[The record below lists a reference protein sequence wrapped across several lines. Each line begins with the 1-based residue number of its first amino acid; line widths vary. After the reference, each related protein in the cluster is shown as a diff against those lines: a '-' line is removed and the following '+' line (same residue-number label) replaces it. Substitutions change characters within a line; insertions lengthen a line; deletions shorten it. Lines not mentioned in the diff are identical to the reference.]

1 MVGGV
6 RSAAR
11 RALDKTIA
19 FAAKAPADPLCALY
33 TGPSQSVSI
42 LHGYRRHKL
51 ITVGVNGYG
60 RSDLF
65 SLRRSSVRR
74 LWGLCLDPER
84 TLTVV
89 ALLYAVAA
97 LGVAIYM
104 VAALTRPDK
113 F

>member
-1 MVGGV
+1 MREAHTLYAPFMPPSHNSY
-6 RSAAR
+6 RSFTAISAISQAAEG
-11 RALDKTIA
+11 A
-19 FAAKAPADPLCALY
+19 
-33 TGPSQSVSI
+33 
-42 LHGYRRHKL
+42 HRH
-51 ITVGVNGYG
+51 G

-65 SLRRSSVRR
+65 GLGCGLVHR
-74 LWGLCLDPER
+74 LWGLCLAVTEA
-84 TLTVV
+84 LTMV